1 MISTPR
7 IAFVV
12 LIATMFCLATANA
25 VTVAVLELI
34 TVNDEMDLS
43 TDETKFLTDELRRQ
57 ATVSLPKEY
66 SVLTREKIISLAQ
79 QTTENLNTVLDIG
92 RAIKSDYV
100 TQGSIS
106 KLGGIAVHIWF

>member
-1 MISTPR
+1 MKLNS
-7 IAFVV
+7 F
-12 LIATMFCLATANA
+12 LLLATLLLLLSTANA
-25 VTVAVLELI
+25 ATIAVLEI
-34 TVNDEMDLS
+34 TIASDDEIDF
-43 TDETKFLTDELRRQ
+43 TIDETKFLTDELRRQ
-57 ATVSLPKEY
+57 ATWFLPNDY
-66 SVLTREKIISLAQ
+66 SILTREKIISLAQ